1 GVGYMWTR
9 EELSG
14 AGPLSGEA
22 TVADVAAALGLDIS
36 LGERLGLNVEYFAL
50 TMKPLNDINRTGPS
64 AGVFWRF

>member
-1 GVGYMWTR
+1 MWTR